1 MELFERT
8 NTMGSDQR
16 QISQELIKKYLNKV
30 LASKCFAG
38 AKSLKRFLEFIV
50 ATTLESKEEQIKE
63 YILGTEVFGRNES
76 FDPRIDP
83 IVRVEARRL
92 REKLEIYYST
102 EGYKDRITIQIPK
115 GGYVPIFSES
125 SSTVSP
131 NTNCS
136 DLDRDERGIAVLPF
150 LNLSSET
157 ENESFTDGITEE
169 LISAL
174 TSIDGLHVIP
184 QTSVLQFKRHG
195 VSVHELGQI
204 LRIRMFLEGSVRKI
218 ASELRIRVRLIDS
231 ISGYNIWSETYDHEM
246 KHVFVTQENACNQI
260 VQALKP
266 KLFALPN
273 SLVNADIRIQPQSDI
288 VGMRRR
294 WA

>member
-1 MELFERT
+1 
-8 NTMGSDQR
+8 MGSDRR

-30 LASKCFAG
+30 LASKYFAG
-38 AKSLKRFLEFIV
+38 TKSLKRFLEFIV
-50 ATTLESKEEQIKE
+50 VTTLEDKEEQIKE
-63 YILGTEVFGRNES
+63 YILGTEVFDRNES

-92 REKLEIYYST
+92 REKLDIYYST
-102 EGYKDRITIQIPK
+102 EGSQDRVIIQIPK
-115 GGYVPIFSES
+115 GGYVPVFLEGQSIIS
-125 SSTVSP
+125 S
-131 NTNCS
+131 NTS
-136 DLDRDERGIAVLPF
+136 DYSDFDRDERGIAVLPF

-157 ENESFTDGITEE
+157 ENESFTDGVTEE

-195 VSVHELGQI
+195 VSVYELGQT

-218 ASELRIRVRLIDS
+218 ENELRIRVRLIDS
-231 ISGYNIWSETYDHEM
+231 ISGFNIWSETYDHEM
-246 KHVFVTQENACNQI
+246 KHVFITQENVCKQI

-266 KLFALPN
+266 KLFALSN
-273 SLVNADIRIQPQSDI
+273 SFVNTGTRIQPQSDI
-288 VGMRRR
+288 ADLRRR
-294 WA
+294 SA